1 MRITV
6 IISRDYK
13 YNMLK
18 NVLLLLIGRDVM
30 MMVMP

>member
-6 IISRDYK
+6 IILKGYK

-18 NVLLLLIGRDVM
+18 NVFLLLIGRDVM